1 MITGSIRTFDVA
13 KLALETEIDDL
24 VDIVGLELFGI
35 DLGIFLVGTV
45 RVDGVEQFWEATA
58 VSHAQTAVGTQA
70 KNAFLLRTQ
79 ILFIVITGI
88 GRVISGMVAHR
99 YPQLPIITN
108 NSKSPKGG
116 AIFLHFKQPKPRR
129 LICESDRSGVSG

>member
-58 VSHAQTAVGTQA
+58 VSHAQTAVGAQA
-70 KNAFLLRTQ
+70 KNAFFLRTQ
-79 ILFIVITGI
+79 ILFIIITGI
-88 GRVISGMVAHR
+88 GGVISGVVAHR
-99 YPQLPIITN
+99 YPPLIIITN
-108 NSKSPKGG
+108 NSQSPKSV
-116 AIFLHFKQPKPRR
+116 AIFLYFKAVEALQGLSVKATA
-129 LICESDRSGVSG
+129 LV

>member
-1 MITGSIRTFDVA
+1 MIARSVRTFDVA

-79 ILFIVITGI
+79 ILFVVITGI

-108 NSKSPKGG
+108 NSKSPKT
-116 AIFLHFKQPKPRR
+116 
-129 LICESDRSGVSG
+129 RSYFSAFQTAEAVQGLSVKATVPV